1 MIKRPREEER
11 KMLCRCPRCEKQ
23 HEMYLFW
30 TGNGQPRYY
39 CPPRKPIVGGTQCS
53 KSAQMVR
60 CRQKKST
67 IQTG

>member
-1 MIKRPREEER
+1 MITRPREEDR
-11 KMLCRCPRCEKQ
+11 KMICLGPRCEKQ

-30 TGNGQPRYY
+30 TGNGQPRKY
-39 CPPRKPIVGGTQCS
+39 CPPCKSIVGGTQCS

-67 IQTG
+67 VATG